1 VPIPSEVGAA
11 FRVRAPEV
19 YERGAVHV
27 TRLEARLAGELVA
40 PASAT
45 FVLRSPTGASVSSGS
60 ATITASVATFEVPA
74 ASLPATLAYGP
85 GYVEEWDVTLSTGRV
100 YKPRRDAYLARRAL
114 HCPVTQT
121 DLLGSNPEL
130 QRALGSAADS
140 FDGWIDE
147 VWADTLI
154 KLRGSGTWPE
164 QIVEISSL
172 APYVRFAAL
181 TAVYRNLSISNE
193 RYARAHDEHKRLAAD
208 AWRDVRFSV
217 DHDEDGTPDNAALL
231 RGAEGVIVRSSAPPM
246 RHRRLGRVLG

>member
-1 VPIPSEVGAA
+1 MPIPSEVGAA

-19 YERGAVHV
+19 YERGAAHV
-27 TRLEARLAGELVA
+27 SRLEARIAGALVTPSA
-40 PASAT
+40 AT
-45 FVLRSPTGASVSSGS
+45 FVLRSPSGASVSSGA
-60 ATITASVATFEVPA
+60 ATITGGVPTFETVSG
-74 ASLPATLAYGP
+74 SLPSTLSYGP
-85 GYVEEWDVTLSTGRV
+85 GYVEEWDVTISGVV
-100 YKPRRDAYLARRAL
+100 YRPRRDAYLARRAL

-130 QRALGSAADS
+130 ERALGSAAAS

-164 QIVEISSL
+164 KIVEISSL

-181 TAVYRNLSISNE
+181 AAVFRNLTISNE
-193 RYARAHDEHKRLAAD
+193 RYARAHEEHKRLAAE

-231 RGAEGVIVRSSAPPM
+231 RGPLGNIVRSSAPAG
-246 RHRRLGRVLG
+246 RYRRLGRVLG